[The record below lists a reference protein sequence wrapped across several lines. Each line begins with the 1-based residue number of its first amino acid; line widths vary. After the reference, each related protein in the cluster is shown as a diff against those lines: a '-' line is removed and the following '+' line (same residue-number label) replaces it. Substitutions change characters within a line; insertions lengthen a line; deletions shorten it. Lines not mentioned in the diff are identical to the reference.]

1 MTMRD
6 KEEKQKLKKEEEDMH
21 KQLALILVKSKEMD
35 KWVPV
40 QFLIKYGIN
49 NVNILDLEDKG
60 LLLVK
65 NSESHGRVLKL
76 TLKGY
81 HTFSQFLGR

>member
-1 MTMRD
+1 
-6 KEEKQKLKKEEEDMH
+6 MH

-49 NVNILDLEDKG
+49 NVNILELEDKG

-81 HTFSQFLGR
+81 HTFSQFSWEMIQLTFNFFVIQMQRRK

>member
-1 MTMRD
+1 MRD

-40 QFLIKYGIN
+40 QFL
-49 NVNILDLEDKG
+49 L
-60 LLLVK
+60 
-65 NSESHGRVLKL
+65 
-76 TLKGY
+76 
-81 HTFSQFLGR
+81 

>member
-1 MTMRD
+1 
-6 KEEKQKLKKEEEDMH
+6 MH

-49 NVNILDLEDKG
+49 NVNILDLEDK
-60 LLLVK
+60 
-65 NSESHGRVLKL
+65 VL
-76 TLKGY
+76 
-81 HTFSQFLGR
+81 R